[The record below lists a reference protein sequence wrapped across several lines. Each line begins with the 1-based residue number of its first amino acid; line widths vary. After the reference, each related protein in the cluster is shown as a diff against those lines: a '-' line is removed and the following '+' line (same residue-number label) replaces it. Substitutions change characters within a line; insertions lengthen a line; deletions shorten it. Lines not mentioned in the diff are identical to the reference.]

1 MAASKGAV
9 SSKVAVINP
18 AFKWA
23 VIINCVICIVTMATM
38 VVAVFAPQTDLATRL
53 FVTCEK
59 VFTLTA
65 GAFIGLLGGKA
76 SGPG

>member
-1 MAASKGAV
+1 MVTAKGAS
-9 SSKVAVINP
+9 SSKSVVVNP

-23 VIINCVICIVTMATM
+23 VLINCVICIVTMTTM
-38 VVAVFAPQTDLATRL
+38 IVAVFAPQSELSTRL
-53 FVTCEK
+53 FTTCEK